1 MHFSVCLFVFFFWGG
16 GGGVARKQTGM
27 KISLSGQWQ
36 QHAFL
41 NKRAMI
47 YINFSFVWHAW
58 CIYTGQMCTNSSAV
72 WSAAEKSYI
81 QET

>member
-1 MHFSVCLFVFFFWGG
+1 MHFSVFFVFLGG
-16 GGGVARKQTGM
+16 GGGVARKQTGLKNTGM

-47 YINFSFVWHAW
+47 YINFSFV
-58 CIYTGQMCTNSSAV
+58 
-72 WSAAEKSYI
+72 
-81 QET
+81 